1 MALWTKTLQPLVTLR
16 GSKTLEIKIF
26 SSRKHPGFL
35 RGVTEMGH
43 CSVLTLTSAFK
54 SGAESTPETAAG
66 GDNKARAQL
75 ASEILQGLPKYGT
88 SIATNQNCTNVSAAL
103 LANHIRGYLP
113 FWKIPLAL
121 H

>member
-1 MALWTKTLQPLVTLR
+1 
-16 GSKTLEIKIF
+16 
-26 SSRKHPGFL
+26 
-35 RGVTEMGH
+35 MGH

-75 ASEILQGLPKYGT
+75 APEILQGGLTKYGT

-103 LANHIRGYLP
+103 LANHIRGYLT